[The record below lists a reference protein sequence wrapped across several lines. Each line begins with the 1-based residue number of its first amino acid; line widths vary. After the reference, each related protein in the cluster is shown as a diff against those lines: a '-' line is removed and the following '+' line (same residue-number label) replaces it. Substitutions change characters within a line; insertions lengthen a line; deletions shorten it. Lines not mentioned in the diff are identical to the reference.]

1 MKTFLYNSGLT
12 ELIDSKSLYRFL
24 RAALAKMLG
33 VKPWGL
39 KKLLEGGEP
48 QKDNVKNLE
57 RIS

>member
-1 MKTFLYNSGLT
+1 MKTFMEKNSLT
-12 ELIDSKSLYRFL
+12 ELIDSKSLYRFP

-39 KKLLEGGEP
+39 KKLLEGGKP
-48 QKDNVKNLE
+48 PKDNVKNLE